1 MEYLDAI
8 QTPQV
13 CFTDSR
19 LKAAR
24 IHKDDREIPLAAT
37 GRSAIVFRADV
48 GTEDVALRCFT
59 HEAREQRL
67 RYQALHAHLAGSI
80 PPYMVDF
87 TYRDREIRVAGEL
100 YPVVEMGWA
109 EGRPL
114 HLRVEQHLRDP
125 RHLEQLADIWLE
137 TVTNLQNRRMAHGD
151 LSTDNCLVTEH
162 TLTLID
168 YDGCF
173 IPDLAGADPGE
184 GGNPNFQHPRRMG
197 YYALNMDAFP
207 ALVIYLSLLA
217 LAVDNS
223 LWQFHNGRN
232 LIFTAKDYL

>member
-1 MEYLDAI
+1 MPLTPGRPSDIQYLDAI
-8 QTPQV
+8 QAPQV
-13 CFTDSR
+13 CFTDPR

-24 IHKDDREIPLAAT
+24 IRTDVRGVPQAAT

-48 GTEDVALRCFT
+48 GNEDVALRCFT
-59 HEAREQRL
+59 REAREQRL
-67 RYQALHAHLAGSI
+67 RYRALHTHLAGSI

-125 RHLEQLADIWLE
+125 RHLEQFAAIWLE
-137 TVTNLQNRRMAHGD
+137 TVTDLQNRRMAHGD
-151 LSTDNCLVTEH
+151 LSTDNCLATEH
-162 TLTLID
+162 ALTLID

-173 IPDLAGADPGE
+173 IP
-184 GGNPNFQHPRRMG
+184 
-197 YYALNMDAFP
+197 
-207 ALVIYLSLLA
+207 A
-217 LAVDNS
+217 LAE
-223 LWQFHNGRN
+223 GRSRGRGKPE
-232 LIFTAKDYL
+232 LPAPPSHGLLRA